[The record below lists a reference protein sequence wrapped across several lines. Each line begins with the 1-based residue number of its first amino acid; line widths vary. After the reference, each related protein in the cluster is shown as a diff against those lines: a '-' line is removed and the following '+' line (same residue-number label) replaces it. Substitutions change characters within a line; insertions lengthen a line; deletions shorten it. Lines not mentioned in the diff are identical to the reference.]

1 MFSASSGDKVV
12 VVIFFGSVFSGKVA
26 IMLAVYANTNR
37 VSLRKDM
44 LKYSSYIL
52 TSIRN
57 LHVDVYN
64 LHFSQCFALF
74 CNTIIL
80 PCYMYCSIERQIN
93 IYNIGVFAGTSKKL
107 CQCSKSS
114 KVSYHSLNVNLMLTL
129 C

>member
-37 VSLRKDM
+37 VSLRKDI

-52 TSIRN
+52 TGIRN

-64 LHFSQCFALF
+64 LHFSQCFAFF

-80 PCYMYCSIERQIN
+80 PCYMYCSIEHQIN
-93 IYNIGVFAGTSKKL
+93 IYNIDIFVGINKKTL
-107 CQCSKSS
+107 SMLKMYQVKYLIT
-114 KVSYHSLNVNLMLTL
+114 VSMLT
-129 C
+129 